1 MRTYSHALLTHAAAR
16 HLSTSKSVSIWASL
30 GAVLPD
36 LPAAIGTAWLWTRR
50 RKAPSREEFENDVC
64 GRSLFR
70 APDAA
75 LHSTLPVSAALAVLA
90 LFGRPG
96 TPESHRTATLAF
108 LFGWAGHV
116 ASDTLTHG
124 TDARPLF
131 WPVSNR
137 RFESPVSYRER
148 ARHAAAFTAAEH
160 LAVLAVSHQLSA
172 ISKSKKADR

>member
-16 HLSTSKSVSIWASL
+16 RLSPSESVPAWASL
-30 GAVLPD
+30 GAALPD
-36 LPAAIGTAWLWTRR
+36 LPAAIGTAWVWARR
-50 RKAPSREEFENDVC
+50 RKTPSREEFENDVC

-75 LHSTLPVSAALAVLA
+75 LHSALPVGAALAALLT

-96 TPESHRTATLAF
+96 APKSHRNAALAF
-108 LFGWAGHV
+108 FLGWAGHV
-116 ASDTLTHG
+116 ASDALTHG
-124 TDARPLF
+124 SDARPLF
-131 WPVSNR
+131 WPISNR

-160 LAVLAVSHQLSA
+160 LALLAVSHRRA
-172 ISKSKKADR
+172 ARTRG